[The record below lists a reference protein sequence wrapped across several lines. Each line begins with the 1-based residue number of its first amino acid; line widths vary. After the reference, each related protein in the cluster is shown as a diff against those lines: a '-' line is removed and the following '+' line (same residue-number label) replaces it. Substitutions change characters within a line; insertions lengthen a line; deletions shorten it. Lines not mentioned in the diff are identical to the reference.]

1 LEFLRAIDAYC
12 ERMDA
17 GFWAEPVNAVTNL
30 AFIVAAIVM
39 WRRTSG
45 LVLARALCVVLAAIG
60 LGSFL
65 FHTFAQVWAAIADV
79 APIVLF
85 ILLYLFAIN
94 LHAIGMRLRFA
105 VLATLLFFPYAA
117 LLVLV
122 FSLIPGLGS
131 SAGYAPVPL
140 LIILYAAYF
149 RGRDPELA
157 RGLLLGALILCL
169 SLAFRTVDLPFC
181 TALPLGT
188 HFMWHLL
195 NGLMLGW
202 MIEVYRR
209 SRLGKPSAA
218 G

>member
-1 LEFLRAIDAYC
+1 MEFLRAIDAYC

-85 ILLYLFAIN
+85 ILLYLFAMN
-94 LHAIGMRLRFA
+94 LHAIGMRLRIA

-117 LLVLV
+117 LLVPV
-122 FSLIPGLGS
+122 FSLMPGLGS

>member
-1 LEFLRAIDAYC
+1 MEFLRAIDAYC

-39 WRRTSG
+39 WRRTSV
-45 LVLARALCVVLAAIG
+45 LVLARALCVVRAAIG

-65 FHTFAQVWAAIADV
+65 FHTFAQFWAAIADV
-79 APIVLF
+79 APNVLF

-94 LHAIGMRLRFA
+94 LHAIGMRLRIA

-117 LLVLV
+117 LLVPV

>member
-1 LEFLRAIDAYC
+1 MEFLRAIDAYC

-94 LHAIGMRLRFA
+94 LHAIGMRLRIA

-117 LLVLV
+117 LLVPV
-122 FSLIPGLGS
+122 FSLRPGLGS